1 MSRRGAGF
9 GARAE
14 APAGGSTPTTGR
26 TGPTDPAGPSPAA
39 LRSSASRWRD
49 PRLLVGLVV
58 VAVCTLLGARLLAGA
73 DDTVAVWAARDALGR
88 GQQVTADLVV
98 RRQVRFQDQ
107 ADADRYLSANT
118 VLAAGAVVSRP
129 VGAGELLPRAAL
141 GRSHDSPTTQVPL
154 SVPADALPATVRAG
168 SSVDVWVT
176 PQRPAGAGPAS
187 ARSRLLF
194 DDVTVVAV
202 PDENGSLGPATT
214 RQVIVGVPT
223 GTTRLAASI
232 AALSAGDV
240 LLTVER

>member
-1 MSRRGAGF
+1 MGGMSRRGAGF
-9 GARAE
+9 GARAD
-14 APAGGSTPTTGR
+14 APGRGTP
-26 TGPTDPAGPSPAA
+26 PSTDPAGPSPAA
-39 LRSSASRWRD
+39 VRSGTSRWRD

-107 ADADRYLSANT
+107 ADADRYLSADT
-118 VLAAGAVVSRP
+118 IPPAGAVVSRP

-141 GRSHDSPTTQVPL
+141 GRSLDSPTTQVPL
-154 SVPADALPATVRAG
+154 SVPADALPATVRTG

-176 PQRPAGAGPAS
+176 PQRPAGAGSAS
-187 ARSRLLF
+187 ARSQLLF